1 MAPFVKPPQ
10 KHFSTFFGID
20 LCFIP
25 FGQILS
31 PSPHSCYFKLNID
44 GSVQGNPRKASAGG
58 LIRNCMGTWTKD
70 FSRSI
75 GITHSMAAKLW
86 GLHDGLVL
94 ARNLSIRKLI
104 IEIDAKAVV
113 TILKSHDD
121 EAIYVSSM

>member
-1 MAPFVKPPQ
+1 
-10 KHFSTFFGID
+10 
-20 LCFIP
+20 
-25 FGQILS
+25 
-31 PSPHSCYFKLNID
+31 
-44 GSVQGNPRKASAGG
+44 
-58 LIRNCMGTWTKD
+58 
-70 FSRSI
+70 
-75 GITHSMAAKLW
+75 MAAKLW